1 MDIGKIKKNDGGKG
15 WKKKVALAAYILVVV
30 VVVVGRE
37 ALAHHKSY
45 TKLAV

>member
-30 VVVVGRE
+30 VVGRE
-37 ALAHHKSY
+37 ALAHHKRY